1 MLPFHNVTRVLLSL
15 AVGGSEPPA
24 LVGRIAS
31 HANRLAGFDY
41 LHVATDPCLSAAR
54 GGSCCIQVQPSILT
68 MLAGSYS
75 IAPRAGDGSCG
86 YEIVAGD
93 DDGLSKAVWRLVRSL
108 RVWRLARTL
117 EVPYRNSAACQVCSC
132 MVCGGCVCCGPGVG
146 SMGRARCCSSEGRRV
161 SEVREGSRYIL
172 ML

>member
-24 LVGRIAS
+24 LVGRIVS

-41 LHVATDPCLSAAR
+41 LHVATGSCLSAAR

-86 YEIVAGD
+86 YEIDAGD
-93 DDGLSKAVWRLVRSL
+93 DDGLSTV
-108 RVWRLARTL
+108 
-117 EVPYRNSAACQVCSC
+117 AAS
-132 MVCGGCVCCGPGVG
+132 P
-146 SMGRARCCSSEGRRV
+146 
-161 SEVREGSRYIL
+161 
-172 ML
+172 